1 MIYGIG
7 IDLVE
12 NDRIGKIIRKWGP
25 KFLCRVFT
33 GAEIEYCGRHA
44 QASLHYGARFAVKE
58 SFLKAIGTGL
68 GAGVKLADIEV
79 VNDQSGKPK
88 LRLSGGARAFA
99 DRAGISKIHL
109 SITHTK
115 NYASAAVVLE
125 KGLPDDGLA
134 DKI

>member
-12 NDRIGKIIRKWGP
+12 NDRIGKIIRKWGL
-25 KFLCRVFT
+25 KFLTRVFT
-33 GAEIEYCGRHA
+33 DAEIEYCGRRA

-68 GAGVKLADIEV
+68 GAGVKLAEIEV
-79 VNDQSGKPK
+79 VSDPGGKPG
-88 LRLSGGARAFA
+88 LRLSGGARAFVEQA
-99 DRAGISKIHL
+99 SIHKIHL

-115 NYASAAVVLE
+115 NYASAMVVLE
-125 KGLPDDGLA
+125 KRLPEDGLT
-134 DKI
+134 DKG

>member
-12 NDRIGKIIRKWGP
+12 NERIEKIIRKWGP
-25 KFLCRVFT
+25 KFLSRVFT
-33 GAEIEYCGRHA
+33 ESEIDYCGRHA
-44 QASLHYGARFAVKE
+44 QAAVHYGARFAVKE

-79 VNDQSGKPK
+79 ANEQSGKPR
-88 LRLSGGARAFA
+88 LRLCGGARSFVE
-99 DRAGISKIHL
+99 RAGITNIHL

-115 NYASAAVVLE
+115 HYAIATVVLE
-125 KGLPDDGLA
+125 KELPDDGFA

>member
-12 NDRIGKIIRKWGP
+12 NDRIEKIIQKWGD
-25 KFLCRVFT
+25 KFLSRVFS
-33 GAEIEYCGRHA
+33 AREIDYCGRHT

-68 GAGVKLADIEV
+68 GRGVKLLEIEV
-79 VNDQSGKPK
+79 VNEENGKPEIE
-88 LRLSGGARAFA
+88 LSGGAREYIVK
-99 DRAGISKIHL
+99 AGIDKIHL

-115 NYASAAVVLE
+115 NYASAMVLLE
-125 KGLPDDGLA
+125 R
-134 DKI
+134 